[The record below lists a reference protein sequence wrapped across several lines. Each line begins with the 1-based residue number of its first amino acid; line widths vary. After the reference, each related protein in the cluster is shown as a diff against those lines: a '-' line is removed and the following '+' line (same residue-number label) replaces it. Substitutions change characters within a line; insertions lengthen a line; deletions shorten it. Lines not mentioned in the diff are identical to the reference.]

1 MIFDTENILYSESK
15 ESLVEIFRNEAG
27 ACAWKES
34 LMIKR
39 SVVKDKSGKGK
50 RREIE
55 VTFIAILDDVLLIYV

>member
-1 MIFDTENILYSESK
+1 
-15 ESLVEIFRNEAG
+15 
-27 ACAWKES
+27 
-34 LMIKR
+34 MIKR